1 MWTTSLSPM
10 SMRGVERRLENMVEG
25 LFGRVF
31 KSGIRP
37 VEIGRKLIRALDD
50 GRSVAVSGATV
61 VPNHFVVQLAPDDHE
76 RYGEVEESLVRELCE
91 AAREH
96 ARDEGYTF
104 MGPLSVELVS
114 VDGMRTGATTIV
126 ARMREAE
133 GGIGAGSLVLP
144 TGERVVLGEY
154 LVTFGRLPECTITL
168 ADPNV
173 SRHHAEIRPHANGFK
188 LTDLGSTNGT
198 KVNGVRIVEHV
209 LSDGDLLDFGTT
221 RITFEAS

>member
-1 MWTTSLSPM
+1 M

-37 VEIGRKLIRALDD
+37 VEIGRKLVRAIDD
-50 GRSVAVSGATV
+50 GRSVGVGGDIV
-61 VPNHFVVQLAPDDHE
+61 VPNHFDVHLAPDDHA
-76 RYGEVEESLVRELCE
+76 RFAEVEESLVRELCE

-96 ARDEGYTF
+96 ARGEGYKF
-104 MGPLSVELVS
+104 MGPLLVELVPDAG
-114 VDGMRTGATTIV
+114 VRTGGVTID

-133 GGIGAGSLVLP
+133 GGHGAGSLLLP

-154 LVTFGRLPECTITL
+154 LLTFGRLPECTITL

-173 SRHHAEIRPHANGFK
+173 SRTHAEIRPHANGFK

-198 KVNGVRIVEHV
+198 KVNGVRVAEHV
-209 LSDGDLLDFGTT
+209 LSDGDILDFGTT
-221 RITFEAS
+221 RIVFEAS

>member
-1 MWTTSLSPM
+1 M

-50 GRSVAVSGATV
+50 GRSVAVSGDTV
-61 VPNHFVVQLAPDDHE
+61 VPNQFVVQLSPDDHAQFA
-76 RYGEVEESLVRELCE
+76 EVEESLVRELCE

-96 ARDEGYTF
+96 AREEGYKF
-104 MGPLSVELVS
+104 MGPLAVELVP
-114 VDGMRTGATTIV
+114 VPGLRTGAVQIDG
-126 ARMREAE
+126 RLREAE
-133 GGIGAGSLVLP
+133 GGHGAGSLLLP

-173 SRHHAEIRPHANGFK
+173 SRNHAEIRPHANGFK

-209 LSDGDLLDFGTT
+209 LSDGDILDFGTT
-221 RITFEAS
+221 RIVFEAS